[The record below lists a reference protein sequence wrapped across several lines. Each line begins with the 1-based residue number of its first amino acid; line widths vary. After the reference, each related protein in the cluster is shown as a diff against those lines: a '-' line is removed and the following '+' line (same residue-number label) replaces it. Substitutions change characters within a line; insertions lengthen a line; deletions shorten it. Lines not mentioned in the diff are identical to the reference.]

1 MRNSGHVCPRCIKGY
16 LITEFCDRVC
26 LNCGYRPD
34 NGYHSGDIQEYT
46 TSAIVARL
54 QHNGNGDLDD
64 IGLKHMELAGL
75 AK

>member
-1 MRNSGHVCPRCIKGY
+1 M
-16 LITEFCDRVC
+16 LTEFGGQLC

-46 TSAIVARL
+46 SSAIVARL
-54 QHNGNGDLDD
+54 QRNGNGDLDD
-64 IGLKHMELAGL
+64 IKQKHLKMAGM